1 MFDFW
6 KLCFPFKFRTSS
18 HDEQYTLLPQNSDI
32 TAGWTDV
39 HLAGGDSI
47 NLRPSCE
54 IEERYVGFGIG
65 GAGNMRKLVG
75 FLFLLMVDVVIWL
88 VILFLTSHVNIYIY
102 IHRVLVRDGRLV
114 RVAS

>member
-75 FLFLLMVDVVIWL
+75 FLIDGGCCHLAGYFVSDQ
-88 VILFLTSHVNIYIY
+88 SCEHIYI
-102 IHRVLVRDGRLV
+102 
-114 RVAS
+114 